1 MQQQECY
8 QSLIIINKRLNK
20 FTPEQ
25 IKTLQAYKT
34 AVDYELHA
42 ILNWWMSH
50 IISIDQLNFNGEI
63 NNENL
68 PIADASIGLV
78 LQCRLLWTFSTA
90 YSSTNNKTYLA
101 FSNTIYNYLVKHFTD
116 KVYGGYY
123 WSIKQNGA
131 PDLDKKQIY
140 GLAFA
145 MYGLAA
151 YYEASANKEAL
162 IKAEELYQLI
172 VAKSFDAI
180 NGGYIECLQRD
191 WATIEDMRLSNKD
204 HNSIKSMNTHLHVI
218 EAFTKLYS
226 INNNSAVA
234 ESIKSLLSIFLNHI
248 IDPKEFQQHLFFNEK
263 WHSTLQL
270 VSFGHDIEAS
280 WLLYES
286 ALIIGEPSLI
296 ETFKNLAIQ
305 MASVVA
311 AKRDIDGGIFNE
323 YDVTSGILNKEKHWW
338 PQAEAMV
345 GFFNAYELSNDLAFL
360 AYSLES
366 WNFINVKLKD
376 KTYGEWHWG
385 LNENGELL
393 DKEKAGFW
401 KCPYHNSRA
410 CIEISTR
417 IKNLLHQ

>member
-1 MQQQECY
+1 
-8 QSLIIINKRLNK
+8 LNK

-25 IKTLQAYKT
+25 IKTLLAYKI
-34 AVDYELHA
+34 AVDNELHA
-42 ILNWWMSH
+42 ILDWWMNH
-50 IISIDQLNFNGEI
+50 IISVDQLKFNGKI

-68 PIADASIGLV
+68 PIANASIGLV

-90 YSSTNNKTYLA
+90 YSSTKNKTYLA
-101 FSNTIYNYLVKHFTD
+101 FSNTIYIYLIKHFTD

-123 WSIKQNGA
+123 WSVKQNGE
-131 PDLDKKQIY
+131 PELDKKQIY

-145 MYGLAA
+145 IYGLAA

-162 IKAEELYQLI
+162 IKAEELYRLI

-191 WATIEDMRLSNKD
+191 WSAIEDMRLSNKD

-226 INNNSAVA
+226 INNNPAVA

-248 IDPKEFQQHLFFNEK
+248 IDPKEFQQHLFFSDN
-263 WHSTLQL
+263 WNSTTSS

-286 ALIIGEPSLI
+286 ALVIGNLNLI
-296 ETFKNLAIQ
+296 ETFKNLAIK

-311 AKRDIDGGIFNE
+311 ANRDVDGALFHE
-323 YDVTSGILNKEKHWW
+323 YDVNTSILNKEKHWW

-345 GFFNAYELSNDLAFL
+345 GFFNAFQLSNDSTFL

-366 WNFINVKLKD
+366 WNFISVKLKD
-376 KTYGEWHWG
+376 NIYGEWYWG
-385 LNENGELL
+385 LNEEGKIL

>member
-1 MQQQECY
+1 M
-8 QSLIIINKRLNK
+8 NK

-25 IKTLQAYKT
+25 IKTLLAYKI
-34 AVDYELHA
+34 AVDNELHA
-42 ILNWWMSH
+42 ILDWWMNH
-50 IISIDQLNFNGEI
+50 IISVDQLKFNGKI

-68 PIADASIGLV
+68 PIANASIGLV

-90 YSSTNNKTYLA
+90 YSSTKNKTYLA
-101 FSNTIYNYLVKHFTD
+101 FSNTIYIYLIKHFTD

-123 WSIKQNGA
+123 WSVKQNGE
-131 PDLDKKQIY
+131 PELDKKQIY

-145 MYGLAA
+145 IYGLAA

-162 IKAEELYQLI
+162 IKAEELYRLI

-191 WATIEDMRLSNKD
+191 WSAIEDMRLSNKD

-226 INNNSAVA
+226 INNNPAVA

-248 IDPKEFQQHLFFNEK
+248 IDPKEFQQHLFFSDN
-263 WHSTLQL
+263 WNSTTSS

-286 ALIIGEPSLI
+286 ALVIGNLNLI
-296 ETFKNLAIQ
+296 ETFKNLAIK

-311 AKRDIDGGIFNE
+311 ANRDVDGALFHE
-323 YDVTSGILNKEKHWW
+323 YDVNTSILNKEKHWW

-345 GFFNAYELSNDLAFL
+345 GFFNAFQLSNDSTFL

-366 WNFINVKLKD
+366 WNFISVKLKD
-376 KTYGEWHWG
+376 NIYGEWYWG
-385 LNENGELL
+385 LNEEGKIL

>member
-1 MQQQECY
+1 MKKYTAEEENQ
-8 QSLIIINKRLNK
+8 
-20 FTPEQ
+20 
-25 IKTLQAYKT
+25 LQAYKT
-34 AVDYELHA
+34 AVDKELKA
-42 ILNWWMSH
+42 ILDWWMSH
-50 IISIDQLNFNGEI
+50 IISIDQLKFNGAI
-63 NNENL
+63 DNTNQ
-68 PIADASIGLV
+68 PIANASIGLV
-78 LQCRLLWTFSTA
+78 LQCRILWTFSTA
-90 YSSTNNKTYLA
+90 YSSTKNKTYLA
-101 FSNTIYNYLVKHFTD
+101 FSNTIYTYLIKHFTD

-123 WSIKQNGA
+123 WSVKQNGE
-131 PDLDKKQIY
+131 PELDKKQIY

-145 MYGLAA
+145 IYGLAA

-162 IKAEELYQLI
+162 IKAEELYHLI

-191 WATIEDMRLSNKD
+191 WSAIEDMRLSNKD

-226 INNNSAVA
+226 INNNPAVA
-234 ESIKSLLSIFLNHI
+234 ESINSLLSVFLNHI
-248 IDPKEFQQHLFFNEK
+248 IDPKEFQQHLFFSDN
-263 WHSTLQL
+263 WNSTTSL

-286 ALIIGEPSLI
+286 ALVIGNLNLI
-296 ETFKNLAIQ
+296 ETFKNLAIK
-305 MASVVA
+305 MANVVA
-311 AKRDIDGGIFNE
+311 ANRDVDGALFNE
-323 YDVTSGILNKEKHWW
+323 YDVNTSILNKEKHWW

-345 GFFNAYELSNDLAFL
+345 GFFNAFQLSNDSTFL

-366 WNFINVKLKD
+366 WNFISVKLKD
-376 KTYGEWHWG
+376 NTYGEWYWG
-385 LNENGELL
+385 LNEEGKIL